1 MIFKTYMLECI
12 KHIFL
17 SGRENQRV
25 ALAAILAVEPKLLLM
40 DEPTSSLDPVTTA
53 WLVELIDELE
63 ITLAIE
69 HWF

>member
-17 SGRENQRV
+17 SGGENQRV

-40 DEPTSSLDPVTTA
+40 DEPTSSLDPITTA